1 MREDRGEPL
10 EDAVVLAALGYLR
23 GDAFRLAHLEGLL
36 APLARAKGAD
46 EEILVGWPRPLPP
59 LLRAAIGRSAELAGE
74 DTFGLLRP
82 HARER
87 GAFRLGASPETLLV
101 FSEAGGVPGA
111 LWSMDVAALG
121 EPDPRA
127 TWRSGGANVEV
138 PLSIWVQVH
147 AVETVLLRRIDLA
160 RTKLTEAQRARVMAA
175 VAGVLAMPQ
184 GDGDPEPDA
193 PWLVR
198 LRDR

>member
-1 MREDRGEPL
+1 MREDRGEQL
-10 EDAVVLAALGYLR
+10 DDAVIETALGYLR

-36 APLARAKGAD
+36 APLPRAKGAD

-59 LLRAAIGRSAELAGE
+59 LLRAAVGRSAELAGE

-82 HARER
+82 IARER

-111 LWSMDVAALG
+111 LWSTDVATLG
-121 EPDPRA
+121 EPDPRVA
-127 TWRSGGANVEV
+127 WRSGAVTVEV
-138 PLSIWVQVH
+138 PLSTWVQVH

-160 RTKLTEAQRARVMAA
+160 RTKLADAQRARVMAA
-175 VAGVLAMPQ
+175 VTSVLGASS
-184 GDGDPEPDA
+184 GEREPDV